1 MKTTRLLFAFS
12 LLGTAPLVRAAD
24 VTTNWADNCASCHGK
39 DGKGATKA
47 GRTAGVKDLTEAE
60 YQKTF
65 TDEQAFTQIKNGL
78 KDEKDKE
85 KEKMKA
91 FSEKLTDPE
100 ITALVAYLRTLK
112 K

>member
-1 MKTTRLLFAFS
+1 MKSTIPLLAIF
-12 LLGTAPLVRAAD
+12 LLGAPVGLRAAEA
-24 VTTNWADNCASCHGK
+24 TANWADHCASCHGK

-47 GRTAGVKDLTEAE
+47 GRTAGVKDLTDPE
-60 YQKTF
+60 YQKGF
-65 TDEQAFTQIKNGL
+65 TDKQAFDQIKNGL

-91 FSEKLTDPE
+91 FAEKLTDPE